1 MAMWL
6 GSGSYAT
13 LMPTRVGVKPNQPK
27 WCISAAIEKGAGA
40 EDAHKLLVRHN
51 VDFCA
56 TCCSRCFGPQKPAHP

>member
-1 MAMWL
+1 MWTASQVVYALWL

-13 LMPTRVGVKPNQPK
+13 LIPARAGVNHNQNNGA
-27 WCISAAIEKGAGA
+27 SAPPIEKGAGA

-56 TCCSRCFGPQKPAHP
+56 TCCSR